1 MSYKKTD
8 NSTITPLFRPSLG
21 TLSTKHGD
29 TISSYITTCSYAEMI
44 AHYASVHDK
53 KKTFWSFTETNA
65 DGISHFKKYRNGVI
79 DLDYFYGGCDNDFED

>member
-21 TLSTKHGD
+21 TLSTNDGD

-44 AHYASVHDK
+44 AHYASVHYK
-53 KKTFWSFTETNA
+53 KKTF
-65 DGISHFKKYRNGVI
+65 
-79 DLDYFYGGCDNDFED
+79 